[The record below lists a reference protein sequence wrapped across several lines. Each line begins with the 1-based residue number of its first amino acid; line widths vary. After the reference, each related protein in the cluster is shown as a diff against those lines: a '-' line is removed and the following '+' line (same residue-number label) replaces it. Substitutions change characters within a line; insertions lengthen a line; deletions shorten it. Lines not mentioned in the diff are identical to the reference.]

1 MTHTGPSASASASGS
16 DPRTSAPGATY
27 PGCRLSTT
35 LRRPGKGR
43 NRSGSD
49 SQVAR
54 PITTVAPR
62 VRARKWARSSG
73 RCQGSAPSRP
83 MTPRSSWAQ
92 TRPIPGPVWPVSVT
106 PSDRHR
112 RLDRRVVAVPDHLQ
126 VLELVVEQR
135 RRRPQLQRRER
146 VRLTGELLTHLV
158 DVVVVDVAVAAG
170 PDQVAGPQADLLG
183 NHAGE
188 ERV

>member
-54 PITTVAPR
+54 PMTTVAPR

-83 MTPRSSWAQ
+83 ITPPSSCAQ
-92 TRPIPGPVWPVSVT
+92 TRPTSVPAHGSLT
-106 PSDRHR
+106 ASDRHR
-112 RLDRRVVAVPDHLQ
+112 GLDRRVMPVAHDLQ
-126 VLELVVEQR
+126 VLQLVVEQR

-146 VRLTGELLTHLV
+146 VGLPGELLTDLV
-158 DVVVVDVAVAAG
+158 DVVVVDVAVATG
-170 PDQVAGPQADLLG
+170 
-183 NHAGE
+183 
-188 ERV
+188 

>member
-83 MTPRSSWAQ
+83 MTPRWSWAQ
-92 TRPIPGPVWPVSVT
+92 TRPTPVRRSGVEGT

-112 RLDRRVVAVPDHLQ
+112 RLDAGVVPVPDHLEGPQ
-126 VLELVVEQR
+126 LVVEQR

-146 VRLTGELLTHLV
+146 VRLAGQLLAHLV
-158 DVVVVDVAVAAG
+158 EVVVVDVAVPAG
-170 PDQVAGPQADLLG
+170 PDEVARPQ
-183 NHAGE
+183 
-188 ERV
+188 